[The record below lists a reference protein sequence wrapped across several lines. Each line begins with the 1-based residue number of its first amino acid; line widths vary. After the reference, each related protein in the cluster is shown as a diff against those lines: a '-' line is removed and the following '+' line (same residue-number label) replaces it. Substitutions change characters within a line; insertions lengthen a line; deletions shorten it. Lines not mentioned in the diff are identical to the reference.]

1 MDAVHAGGLGGTYG
15 GNPVACAAALGAIE
29 TMQADDLCGAA
40 RRIESVMRPR
50 LAALAEKYEAVGDV
64 RGRGAMLAVEL
75 VEPGTTAPNPAL
87 TAAVAAA
94 CHREGLITLTAGTFG
109 NVLRFL
115 PPLVIGDD
123 LLHEGLDI
131 LDAAFAASA

>member
-1 MDAVHAGGLGGTYG
+1 MDAVHGGGLGGTYG

-29 TMQADDLCGAA
+29 TMAAEDLCGAA
-40 RRIESVMRPR
+40 RRIESVMMPR
-50 LAALAEKYEAVGDV
+50 LSALAEKFAVIGDV
-64 RGRGAMLAVEL
+64 RGRGAMLAIEL
-75 VEPGTTAPNPAL
+75 VQPGTQAPDAAL

-94 CHREGLITLTAGTFG
+94 CHQQGLITLTAGTFG

-123 LLHEGLDI
+123 LLAEGLDM
-131 LDAAFAASA
+131 LEEAFAATA

>member
-1 MDAVHAGGLGGTYG
+1 
-15 GNPVACAAALGAIE
+15 VACAAGLAAIE
-29 TMQADDLCGAA
+29 TMQAEDLCGAA

-50 LAALAEKYEAVGDV
+50 LAALAEKYQAVGDV

-75 VEPGTTAPNPAL
+75 VEPGTTTPNPQL
-87 TAAVAAA
+87 TAAIAGA
-94 CHREGLITLTAGTFG
+94 CHQAGLITLTAGTFG

-123 LLHEGLDI
+123 LLHEGLDV
-131 LDAAFAASA
+131 LDEAFAASA

>member
-1 MDAVHAGGLGGTYG
+1 VHVGGLGGTYG

-29 TMQADDLCGAA
+29 TMRAEDLAGAA
-40 RRIESVMRPR
+40 RRIEQTMRPR
-50 LAALAEKYEAVGDV
+50 LDALAGKYDVIGDV

-75 VEPGTTAPNPAL
+75 VEPGTLTPDAPL
-87 TAAVAAA
+87 TGAISAA
-94 CHREGLITLTAGTFG
+94 CHQQGLITLTAGTFG

-123 LLHEGLDI
+123 LLREGLDI
-131 LDAAFAASA
+131 LEAAFTASV